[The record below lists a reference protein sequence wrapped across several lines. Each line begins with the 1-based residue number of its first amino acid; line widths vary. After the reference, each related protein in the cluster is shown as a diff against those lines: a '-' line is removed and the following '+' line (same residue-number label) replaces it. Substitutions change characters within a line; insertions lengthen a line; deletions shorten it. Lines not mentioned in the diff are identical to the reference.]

1 MPSTMQSVAEKWT
14 PERRR
19 QLTRDAL
26 VGAAA
31 EVFAQRGFEG
41 ATLEEIAETAGFT
54 RGAIYKHFDGKEE
67 LFFAVLDKRIEAQL
81 EPFSAVLERGREA
94 AADATQLSEA
104 WNQVMNRESQWV
116 ALDLEF
122 RLYALRNPE
131 VRKRWVAHELELR
144 RVIVKFMERHLEA
157 AGLRLRIP
165 PETLAAIVVP
175 TSQGLVEWSQLDP
188 DSGDMFAAFLD
199 LIMTA
204 VVEQAP
210 PPAKRSRTR

>member
-1 MPSTMQSVAEKWT
+1 MQSVAEKWT

-26 VGAAA
+26 VDAAA
-31 EVFAQRGFEG
+31 EVFARRGFEG
-41 ATLEEIAETAGFT
+41 ATLEEIAETAGYT

-67 LFFAVLDKRIEAQL
+67 LFFAVLDKRIEAQFK
-81 EPFSAVLERGREA
+81 PFSDVLERGREA
-94 AADATQLSEA
+94 AADPAQLSEA
-104 WNQVMNRESQWV
+104 WHQVLSRESQWV
-116 ALDLEF
+116 VLDLEF

-131 VRKRWVAHELELR
+131 VRERWVAHEQELR
-144 RVIVKFMERHLEA
+144 RVIVKFMEDHLEA

-165 PETLAAIVVP
+165 AETLAAIVVP

-204 VVEQAP
+204 VIEQPKA
-210 PPAKRSRTR
+210 PAKRARR